1 MKYCTKCGASI
12 PEDSS
17 FCTTCGEKVE
27 SVNQS
32 VETEV
37 VENNKRY
44 TTDVKERNIVLAI
57 IFSIL
62 TCGIYSIY
70 WMVKLNDELLELSNE
85 KGNSGVAVILLT
97 LITCGIYG
105 IYWHYK
111 MGGCVNKIK
120 GNGSN
125 DIIFLVLS
133 LFGFGIVNYVIAQDA
148 INNVVRQ

>member
-27 SVNQS
+27 SANQS
-32 VETEV
+32 VETEI

-44 TTDVKERNIVLAI
+44 TTNVKERNIVLAI

-85 KGNSGVAVILLT
+85 KGNSGVTVILLT

-111 MGGCVNKIK
+111 MGDCVNKIK

-125 DIIFLVLS
+125 DIIFLVLA

-148 INNVVRQ
+148 INNVVSQ